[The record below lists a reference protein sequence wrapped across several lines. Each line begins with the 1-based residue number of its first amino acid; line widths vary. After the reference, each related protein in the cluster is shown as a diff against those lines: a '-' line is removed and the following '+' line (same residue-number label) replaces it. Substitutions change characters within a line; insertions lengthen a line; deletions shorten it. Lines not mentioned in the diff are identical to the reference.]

1 MLIAQLSDLHV
12 CAPGRLL
19 GGAVD
24 TNAMAR
30 AGVRA
35 LQAQRP
41 VPDALLLSGDL
52 VEAGG
57 AAEYRH
63 LLELLVPIEWPIYPL
78 AGNHDERAT
87 LREALG
93 SRMGPHRAAMA
104 DFLQYEA
111 SLGPLRLLALD
122 TVVPRQPHGALCA
135 RRLDWLRERLQAD
148 ARPVVIAM
156 HHPPFATGI
165 GHMDDMG
172 LREGTAALESLVSAR
187 PQVQAVL
194 CGHLHRS
201 IQTRFGGALASTCP
215 SPAHQIALNLQG
227 LAPDGYV
234 MEPPGFQLHLW
245 HGQRLV
251 SHTMPIG
258 DFGGTR
264 PFA

>member
-1 MLIAQLSDLHV
+1 MLIAQVSDLHV
-12 CAPGRLL
+12 CAPGRRL
-19 GGAVD
+19 GGQVD

-30 AGVRA
+30 ACVRA
-35 LQAQRP
+35 LQALRP

-57 AAEYRH
+57 PAEYRH
-63 LLELLVPIEWPIYPL
+63 LLEMLAPIGWPMYPL
-78 AGNHDERAT
+78 AGNHDERAS

-93 SRMGPHRAAMA
+93 PRMGSHHALMP

-111 SLGPLRLLALD
+111 VLGPVRLLALD
-122 TVVPRQPHGALCA
+122 TVVPRLPHGALCA
-135 RRLDWLRERLQAD
+135 QRLGWLRERLRED

-172 LREGTAALESLVSAR
+172 LREGAAELEALLAAH

-201 IQTRFGGALASTCP
+201 IQTRFGGTLASTCP
-215 SPAHQIALNLQG
+215 SPAHQIALNLQA

-251 SHTMPIG
+251 SHTLPIG

>member
-1 MLIAQLSDLHV
+1 MLIAQVSDLHV
-12 CAPGRLL
+12 CAPGHRL

-30 AGVRA
+30 ACVRA
-35 LQAQRP
+35 LQALRP
-41 VPDALLLSGDL
+41 APDALLLSGDL

-57 AAEYRH
+57 PAEYRH
-63 LLELLVPIEWPIYPL
+63 LIDLLAPIAWPIYPL
-78 AGNHDERAT
+78 AGNHDERAS
-87 LREALG
+87 LRETLG
-93 SRMGPHRAAMA
+93 LRMGPHRAAMA
-104 DFLQYEA
+104 GFLQYEA

-122 TVVPRQPHGALCA
+122 TVVPLQPHGALCA
-135 RRLDWLRERLQAD
+135 RRLQWLHERLDED

-165 GHMDDMG
+165 GHMDGMG
-172 LREGTAALESLVSAR
+172 LREGVVELEAMVAAH

-201 IQTRFGGALASTCP
+201 IQTRFGGTLASTCP
-215 SPAHQIALNLQG
+215 SPAHQIALNLRS

-251 SHTMPIG
+251 SHTQPIG
-258 DFGGTR
+258 DFGGTH

>member
-1 MLIAQLSDLHV
+1 MLIAQVSDLHV
-12 CAPGRLL
+12 CAPGRRL

-24 TNAMAR
+24 TNALAR
-30 AGVRA
+30 ACVRA
-35 LQAQRP
+35 LQALRP

-57 AAEYRH
+57 PAEYRH
-63 LLELLVPIEWPIYPL
+63 LLDLLAPIGWPMYPL
-78 AGNHDERAT
+78 AGNHDERT
-87 LREALG
+87 SLREALAL
-93 SRMGPHRAAMA
+93 RMGPQRAAMA

-111 SLGPLRLLALD
+111 VLGPVRLLALD

-135 RRLDWLRERLQAD
+135 QRLGWLRERLAED
-148 ARPVVIAM
+148 TRPVVIAM

-172 LREGTAALESLVSAR
+172 LREGAAELEALVAAH

-215 SPAHQIALNLQG
+215 SPAHQIALNLQA
-227 LAPDGYV
+227 LEPDGYV

-251 SHTMPIG
+251 SHTLPIG

>member
-1 MLIAQLSDLHV
+1 MLIAQVSDLHV
-12 CAPGRLL
+12 CAPGRRL
-19 GGAVD
+19 GGEVD
-24 TNAMAR
+24 TNALAR
-30 AGVRA
+30 ACVQA
-35 LQAQRP
+35 LQALRP

-57 AAEYRH
+57 PAEYRH
-63 LLELLVPIEWPIYPL
+63 LLEMLAPIGWPTYPL
-78 AGNHDERAT
+78 AGNHDERAS

-93 SRMGPHRAAMA
+93 LRMGPHRAAMA

-111 SLGPLRLLALD
+111 VLGPLRLLALD

-135 RRLDWLRERLQAD
+135 QRLGWLRERLRED

-172 LREGTAALESLVSAR
+172 LREGAVELEAIVAAH

-215 SPAHQIALNLQG
+215 SPAHQIALNLQA

-251 SHTMPIG
+251 SHTLPIG